1 MKGSARKLGQHW
13 PILVVVMTLPFRIL
27 CVCMGNI
34 CRSPTAEVVLRQK
47 LRESGLGDKVEVDSA
62 ATHGYH
68 VGEISDSRIQRL
80 ASERGYDLSQHRAR
94 KIGWQD
100 FDYFDL
106 ILAMD
111 KRNLYNLQR
120 NATEAQ
126 QGKIKLFM
134 EYAQHFDEAEIPDPH
149 TTLGERFE
157 HVLALIE
164 DASVGLV
171 KNLKVTLNNRGEC

>member
-1 MKGSARKLGQHW
+1 MKN
-13 PILVVVMTLPFRIL
+13 PFRIL

-47 LRESGLGDKVEVDSA
+47 LKDGGLGDKVEVDSA

-68 VGEISDSRIQRL
+68 IGERTDSRSQRFAL
-80 ASERGYDLSQHRAR
+80 ERGYDLSQHRAR

-100 FDYFDL
+100 FEYFDL

-111 KRNLYNLQR
+111 KSNLYNLQR
-120 NATEAQ
+120 SATEAQ
-126 QGKIKLFM
+126 QGKIKLLM
-134 EYAQHFDEAEIPDPH
+134 DYAMHFEEAEIPDPY

-157 HVLALIE
+157 HVLEMIE

-171 KNLKVTLNNRGEC
+171 DALKEELANKRVKPCHHPVT